1 MATCS
6 KLPGAV
12 QLIRKTSLIVA
23 CRYIFWWCYI
33 VGGWGKKHEDDLTV
47 RKTGHLVNPWNSWT
61 ELVHFW
67 LASLLHLH
75 HHRHHDNDCTEEE
88 EDDDDDDDDC
98 PEDDDDD
105 DDDDELL
112 LHLRVES
119 EVEQSPAQGCW
130 RSFTIQRLFIQSD
143 SFEDYIMGYLWR
155 LYNQISLKIV

>member
-67 LASLLHLH
+67 LTSLLHLH
-75 HHRHHDNDCTEEE
+75 HHRHHDNDSTDH
-88 EDDDDDDDDC
+88 DDDHDHDHV
-98 PEDDDDD
+98 E
-105 DDDDELL
+105 L